1 MKLAKANKFKN
12 MAIDYGYGESR
23 EEVLKENYLR
33 LKEHISSKDE
43 SGKLNEFFWA
53 HTYLCMMEEKLE
65 KQSKQ
70 IKEYEKFFSMLNN
83 FLPKGFLIND
93 AIK

>member
-1 MKLAKANKFKN
+1 
-12 MAIDYGYGESR
+12 MAIEFGYSESR

-33 LKEHISSKDE
+33 LKEYISSKDE
-43 SGKLNEFFWA
+43 NGKLNEFFWA

-65 KQSKQ
+65 NQNKET
-70 IKEYEKFFSMLNN
+70 KEYEKFFSMLNN
-83 FLPKGFLIND
+83 FLPKQFSIHD

>member
-1 MKLAKANKFKN
+1 

-53 HTYLCMMEEKLE
+53 HTYLCMMEEKIE
-65 KQSKQ
+65 NQNKQ
-70 IKEYEKFFSMLNN
+70 IEEYEKFFSMLNS
-83 FLPKGFLIND
+83 FLPKGFSVND